1 MSRPDLEEERY
12 LGLDA
17 EFADL
22 PLQRLWCRHV
32 QRLPLRNSE
41 PDVRPV
47 RRLMRRHHSP
57 ASRPYETDPRDA
69 QKYSSRRA
77 HRAISAVG
85 CKSPKRR
92 APTSRYGRQRG
103 FGRETPLPVGD
114 SGIGCAHG
122 GPVRT
127 QLREQLRGPRGT
139 LPGPGWR
146 DVKRFA
152 RVRQSSY
159 VEPETASCASTCPA
173 FGNLS
178 PPSAPTERHDDDRR
192 MLTGRRRFT
201 PPT

>member
-1 MSRPDLEEERY
+1 MCPCGPSQTSMEVPGGSGVWLAPSPSPSGPAVPDRHDEHGAGTFIWPPAGTSTWPLARTFSWPRTEDSTDLVFMSRPDLEEERY

-32 QRLPLRNSE
+32 QRLPLRNSA

-69 QKYSSRRA
+69 RKYSSRRA

-114 SGIGCAHG
+114 SGIGCAQA
-122 GPVRT
+122 V
-127 QLREQLRGPRGT
+127 Q
-139 LPGPGWR
+139 
-146 DVKRFA
+146 
-152 RVRQSSY
+152 
-159 VEPETASCASTCPA
+159 
-173 FGNLS
+173 
-178 PPSAPTERHDDDRR
+178 
-192 MLTGRRRFT
+192 
-201 PPT
+201 

>member
-114 SGIGCAHG
+114 SGIGCARRSSENPTARTTTWPSRNASWAWVARRETLCPSETVVVRRARNG
-122 GPVRT
+122 VVRLNMPSIRQPVSTVRPDRT
-127 QLREQLRGPRGT
+127 
-139 LPGPGWR
+139 
-146 DVKRFA
+146 A
-152 RVRQSSY
+152 
-159 VEPETASCASTCPA
+159 
-173 FGNLS
+173 
-178 PPSAPTERHDDDRR
+178 
-192 MLTGRRRFT
+192 
-201 PPT
+201 